1 MFVLF
6 LSSQTIIRKVS
17 FNLFQ
22 GELEIEIQ
30 EKKREYPLLLC
41 YIAIALYLFEAWIS
55 QFRNFLHI
63 GQFFQSQAQ

>member
-30 EKKREYPLLLC
+30 EKEVENSLVCDTLRSMTLH
-41 YIAIALYLFEAWIS
+41 YICSSHSDLTFT
-55 QFRNFLHI
+55 
-63 GQFFQSQAQ
+63 

>member
-22 GELEIEIQ
+22 GELEIQLEWKEQ
-30 EKKREYPLLLC
+30 EGE
-41 YIAIALYLFEAWIS
+41 
-55 QFRNFLHI
+55 
-63 GQFFQSQAQ
+63 